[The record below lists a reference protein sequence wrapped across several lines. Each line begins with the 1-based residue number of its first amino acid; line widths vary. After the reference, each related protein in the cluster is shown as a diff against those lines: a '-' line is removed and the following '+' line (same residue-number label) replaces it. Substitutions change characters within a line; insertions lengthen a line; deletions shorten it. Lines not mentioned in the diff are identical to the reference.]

1 LSAPFQGSGLQ
12 IVAKDSVARDVKG
25 DCSVETFEVGEQRR
39 LSFRI
44 KVGWPVTLE
53 TKKGLVEG
61 KTKDISAGGAHI
73 RCTEHLELNE
83 PVFMTIK
90 APDIEP
96 MKVAAIVI
104 WSNNKNDSNRP
115 RVIGVKFTEISLADL
130 KYLEKVALEE
140 FKAKLPQS

>member
-1 LSAPFQGSGLQ
+1 M
-12 IVAKDSVARDVKG
+12 
-25 DCSVETFEVGEQRR
+25 ETFEVGEQRR

-44 KVGWPVTLE
+44 KVEWPVTLE

-73 RCTEHLELNE
+73 HCTEYLQLNE
-83 PVFMTIK
+83 PVHMTIK

-96 MKVAAIVI
+96 MKVIAIVI
-104 WSNNKNDSNRP
+104 WSNNKDESQRP
-115 RVIGVKFTEISLADL
+115 RIIGVKFTEISLADL

>member
-1 LSAPFQGSGLQ
+1 
-12 IVAKDSVARDVKG
+12 
-25 DCSVETFEVGEQRR
+25 
-39 LSFRI
+39 
-44 KVGWPVTLE
+44 
-53 TKKGLVEG
+53 
-61 KTKDISAGGAHI
+61 
-73 RCTEHLELNE
+73 
-83 PVFMTIK
+83 VFMTIIP
-90 APDIEP
+90 PDIEP

>member
-1 LSAPFQGSGLQ
+1 M
-12 IVAKDSVARDVKG
+12 
-25 DCSVETFEVGEQRR
+25 ETFEVGEQRR

-44 KVGWPVTLE
+44 KVDWPVTLE

-61 KTKDISAGGAHI
+61 KTEDISAGGAHI

-130 KYLEKVALEE
+130 KSLEKVALEE

>member
-1 LSAPFQGSGLQ
+1 
-12 IVAKDSVARDVKG
+12 
-25 DCSVETFEVGEQRR
+25 
-39 LSFRI
+39 
-44 KVGWPVTLE
+44 
-53 TKKGLVEG
+53 
-61 KTKDISAGGAHI
+61 
-73 RCTEHLELNE
+73 
-83 PVFMTIK
+83 
-90 APDIEP
+90 

>member
-1 LSAPFQGSGLQ
+1 M
-12 IVAKDSVARDVKG
+12 
-25 DCSVETFEVGEQRR
+25 ETFEVGDQRR

-44 KVGWPVTLE
+44 KVDWPVTLE

-61 KTKDISAGGAHI
+61 KTRDISAGGAHI
-73 RCTEHLELNE
+73 RCPEHLELNE

-96 MKVAAIVI
+96 MKVIAIVI
-104 WSNNKNDSNRP
+104 WSDSKDESNRP

-140 FKAKLPQS
+140 FKAKLPPS

>member
-1 LSAPFQGSGLQ
+1 M
-12 IVAKDSVARDVKG
+12 
-25 DCSVETFEVGEQRR
+25 ETFEVGDQRR

-44 KVGWPVTLE
+44 KVDWPVTLE
-53 TKKGLVEG
+53 TKRGLVEG
-61 KTKDISAGGAHI
+61 KTRDISAGGAHI
-73 RCTEHLELNE
+73 LCTEYLQLNE
-83 PVFMTIK
+83 TVYLTIK

-96 MKVAAIVI
+96 MKMIAIVI
-104 WSNNKNDSNRP
+104 WSDSKDESNRP

>member
-1 LSAPFQGSGLQ
+1 ME
-12 IVAKDSVARDVKG
+12 RDVKG
-25 DCSVETFEVGEQRR
+25 DCSVETFEVGDQRR

-44 KVGWPVTLE
+44 KVDWPVTLE

-61 KTKDISAGGAHI
+61 KTRDISAGGAHI
-73 RCTEHLELNE
+73 RCTEYLQLNE
-83 PVFMTIK
+83 PVYLTFR

-96 MKVAAIVI
+96 MKVIAIVI
-104 WSNNKNDSNRP
+104 WSDTKDESNRP

>member
-1 LSAPFQGSGLQ
+1 
-12 IVAKDSVARDVKG
+12 
-25 DCSVETFEVGEQRR
+25 VETFEVGEQRR

-44 KVGWPVTLE
+44 KVDWPVTLE

-61 KTKDISAGGAHI
+61 KIRDISTGGAHI
-73 RCTEHLELNE
+73 HCKEHLELNE

-104 WSNNKNDSNRP
+104 WSNNKNESNQP